1 MDAEA
6 AELNERVDKSNV
18 DRMSDV
24 QDLAGKVSLLGKSA
38 SRHID
43 NLKHHVSREC
53 QVSKQGRRAVL

>member
-1 MDAEA
+1 M
-6 AELNERVDKSNV
+6 
-18 DRMSDV
+18 

-53 QVSKQGRRAVL
+53 QVSKDDEQSSNHIFWGAGSNVLLSLFSMD